1 MLARLRFAA
10 FCVIVLGPPAALV
23 AAGDPELTDLGKL
36 VMILSPG
43 LAGLAL
49 NLGLGHRGERTRWR
63 WVAWAPAVALAVV
76 VTALA
81 VRLAVG
87 GSPFGGEALSAPG
100 VTAAMG
106 GSALTSVLE
115 ELGWAGGGL
124 ALAVKALGRR
134 WGVPALGLVWALWHL
149 VPVWFGVGLFPQLEA
164 GPPAMLAA
172 FVVSC
177 LVYRELLTLLV
188 ERARSWLAAAAAHAA
203 PNLLLAALMSA
214 GLVLQ
219 PGPEAWWLFPAP
231 GGLVFPLA
239 AAAAVWALRRRQPQ
253 A

>member
-10 FCVIVLGPPAALV
+10 FCIIVIGAPAALM
-23 AAGDPELTDLGKL
+23 AAGEPELTDLGTL

-43 LAGLAL
+43 VAGLAL
-49 NLGLGHRGERTRWR
+49 NLGLGNRGERTRWR
-63 WVAWAPAVALAVV
+63 WVAWGPAVALTVV
-76 VTALA
+76 VAAL
-81 VRLAVG
+81 VVSLAAG
-87 GSPFGGEALSAPG
+87 GSAFGGARLPAEG
-100 VTAAMG
+100 AAATMG

-134 WGVPALGLVWALWHL
+134 WGVAALGLVWALWHL
-149 VPVWFGVGLFPQLEA
+149 VPVWFAVGLFPQLEV

-203 PNLLLAALMSA
+203 PNLLLAGLMST

-219 PGPEAWWLFPAP
+219 TSPGAWWLFPAP
-231 GGLVFPLA
+231 GGLIFPLA
-239 AAAAVWALRRRQPQ
+239 AAAAIWALRRRGP
-253 A
+253 